1 MPAISERPAPGRRA
15 VAQQLLAAGIAA
27 CIVLCV
33 ASGCGRRV
41 TLVPVSGVVEVDGKP
56 LAAGAITV
64 APADGRAAGGVIDA
78 GGRFTLTTFEPGD
91 GVMPGRHKVVV
102 NASKALSGGRVQW
115 LVPRSLRSLATT
127 SLELE
132 VTGPTDSAR
141 ISISTAAEKP
151 EIEVIDVRGDIPDLG
166 GGQPAGGAGASR

>member
-1 MPAISERPAPGRRA
+1 MPAISEWPELGRRA
-15 VAQQLLAAGIAA
+15 SLPLLAVGLAITAA
-27 CIVLCV
+27 LGGT
-33 ASGCGRRV
+33 AGCGRRV

-56 LAAGAITV
+56 LPMGAITV
-64 APADGRAAGGVIDA
+64 APADGRAAGGVIEA
-78 GGRFTLTTFEPGD
+78 GGRFTLSTFEPGD

-102 NASKALSGGRVQW
+102 NSSKALAGGRVQW

-141 ISISTAAEKP
+141 VSIATAAEKP

-166 GGQPAGGAGASR
+166 GGQPGNGSPAEAP

>member
-1 MPAISERPAPGRRA
+1 MAPTSEWPTAGLRA
-15 VAQQLLAAGIAA
+15 AFPPLAVGLFIGMALAAAT
-27 CIVLCV
+27 
-33 ASGCGRRV
+33 GCGRRV

-56 LAAGAITV
+56 LAGGAITV
-64 APADGRAAGGVIDA
+64 APADGRAAGGAIEAD
-78 GGRFTLTTFEPGD
+78 GRFTLSTFAPGD

-102 NASKALSGGRVQW
+102 NASKALSDRRVQW

-132 VTGPTDSAR
+132 VIGPTDAAR
-141 ISISTAAEKP
+141 VSISTAGEKP

-166 GGQPAGGAGASR
+166 GGPPRNGYPAEAP